1 MANPQMPA
9 EEMARKVE
17 FIETKLNGTAHAI
30 IPCIDLP
37 MHVHPDTI
45 NEVPM
50 AILGA
55 EKGVFTLA
63 SERDTKAGQEWVH
76 KYRCTCRCTC
86 TCTSKKGFLA
96 VRFKFY
102 NGVLLSIV
110 ATINGRF

>member
-63 SERDTKAGQEWVH
+63 SERDTKAGQEW
-76 KYRCTCRCTC
+76 
-86 TCTSKKGFLA
+86 GFSY
-96 VRFKFY
+96 VREP
-102 NGVLLSIV
+102 
-110 ATINGRF
+110 INPRLIFEYGLVVGLN